1 MALLEGVFNTVPR
14 TGHPTELNAKSL
26 CAELLRLFPNGA
38 SPISGLSA
46 MMGTT
51 KAKASTHGYFSK
63 TVEFQA
69 TTLSANYSIGAAT
82 IAVTSAS
89 GLGVDDIIHNVTSK
103 ENMLITAVSG
113 TTLTVTKAY
122 GRIADAAGTSGQKII
137 KVGSAKA
144 ENSSRPTAR
153 QYPVVHVPN
162 YTQIFRNAWAITG
175 TAAASLMEIGYQTVA
190 ENRKDAALM
199 HQIEQETAL
208 IWGQAKMDTTGAQP
222 RHTTQGIFDAVRQY
236 TSDANYITAA
246 TVGATTTL
254 TQFVGYCAKAFKYST
269 DLSNPRMRYAFGDAQ
284 AIKVV
289 NEIAVKNGSVQL
301 TPDTTTFGMDYQN
314 FKFYKGTLRLLE
326 HSLLNGYDETAGRLI
341 IVDIPSVKLAYMPG
355 RNAKV
360 EEYGAGGKIVENGTD
375 GQGGSFTSEMAAEI
389 RNPWGCVIIEGLT
402 AGATG

>member
-1 MALLEGVFNTVPR
+1 MR
-14 TGHPTELNAKSL
+14 
-26 CAELLRLFPNGA
+26 
-38 SPISGLSA
+38 
-46 MMGTT
+46 
-51 KAKASTHGYFSK
+51 
-63 TVEFQA
+63 
-69 TTLSANYSIGAAT
+69 
-82 IAVTSAS
+82 
-89 GLGVDDIIHNVTSK
+89 
-103 ENMLITAVSG
+103 ITAISG

-153 QYPVVHVPN
+153 QFPVVYVPN

-175 TAAASLMEIGYQTVA
+175 TAAASMMEIGYNNVA
-190 ENRKDAALM
+190 ENRKDAAVM
-199 HQIEQETAL
+199 HTIEQETAV
-208 IWGQAKMDTTGAQP
+208 IWGQAKMDTSGAQP
-222 RHTTQGIFDAVRQY
+222 IHTTQGIFDAVRQY

-254 TQFVGYCAKAFKYST
+254 TQLIGYCAKAFKYST
-269 DLSNPRMRYAFGDAQ
+269 DLSNPRLRYAFGDAK
-284 AIKVV
+284 AIQVM
-289 NEIAVKNGSVQL
+289 NEIAIKNGTVNL
-301 TPDTTTFGMDYQN
+301 TPETTSFGMDYQN

-360 EEYGAGGKIVENGTD
+360 EQYGAGGQIVENGTD
-375 GQGGSFTSEMAAEI
+375 GQGGSFTSEMAVEL
-389 RNPWGCVIIEGLT
+389 RNPYGCVIIEGLT